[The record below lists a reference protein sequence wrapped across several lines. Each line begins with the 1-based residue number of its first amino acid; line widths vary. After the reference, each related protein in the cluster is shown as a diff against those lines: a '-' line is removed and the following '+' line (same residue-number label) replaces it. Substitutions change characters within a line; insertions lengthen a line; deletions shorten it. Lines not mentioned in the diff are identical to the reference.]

1 MPDRIKLNECS
12 VNRTT
17 DNSDNNNAD
26 FEINNHQNGV
36 SNAEMENGSVN
47 SNNNNNN
54 NNESDFETEEFSKL
68 RCSSESNEEL
78 SERQR
83 RRAARASNGY
93 PGLDFAS
100 SIFSSGTIMK
110 FRVISNELHNIQNV
124 QLKRVSKKQL
134 KNNRNI
140 LLTYLQHHNFPFN
153 LNKIFIILS
162 EILSSRWLI
171 NKLFTNDN

>member
-54 NNESDFETEEFSKL
+54 NN
-68 RCSSESNEEL
+68 
-78 SERQR
+78 
-83 RRAARASNGY
+83 
-93 PGLDFAS
+93 
-100 SIFSSGTIMK
+100 
-110 FRVISNELHNIQNV
+110 
-124 QLKRVSKKQL
+124 
-134 KNNRNI
+134 
-140 LLTYLQHHNFPFN
+140 
-153 LNKIFIILS
+153 
-162 EILSSRWLI
+162 
-171 NKLFTNDN
+171 